1 MNPEELKKKK
11 AEFIANSPKG
21 FVEAL
26 KTKHPIAI
34 DINRRLNQYGTVS
47 QKQVDLVF
55 KLNRDVMEKK
65 PVIVGKKMVVE
76 GIVTSSRIVDT
87 QYGLVRK
94 ISVHDDRGFVVY
106 GSAPKKKM
114 FTSGMR
120 IKMVA
125 DTRISNT
132 DPTFGFFS
140 HAKLVEEGK

>member
-21 FVEAL
+21 LVEAL
-26 KTKHPIAI
+26 KTNHPISR
-34 DINRRLNQYGTVS
+34 DIQRRLNVYGTIT
-47 QKQVDLVF
+47 KNQVDLVF
-55 KLNRDVMEKK
+55 KIHRDVMEKK
-65 PVIVGKKMVVE
+65 PVIVGKKLVIE
-76 GIVTSSRIVDT
+76 GVVTSSRIVDT
-87 QYGLVRK
+87 QFGLARK

-114 FTSGMR
+114 FTTGMR

-125 DTRISNT
+125 DTKMSTT

-140 HAKLVEEGK
+140 HAKLVEGE